1 MSDRYT
7 VERIM
12 EIIAYVIG
20 VRREGTPLTK
30 VDMGELHK
38 LGYTDSEISAAL
50 SWILE
55 QGKMDKGGIGE
66 QAKREKEGNEASDGQ
81 GPTQSFRVLH
91 DVEAETITPEGWGLL
106 LSYVNLGFLTN
117 EDVEQII
124 ERAMMMANETIVDVA
139 EVRALVAVY
148 VMHKGPLPLSGSR
161 NLLSGTDSIN

>member
-20 VRREGTPLTK
+20 VGSKGTPLAK
-30 VDMGELHK
+30 VDMGELHR

-55 QGKMDKGGIGE
+55 KAQDTSGK
-66 QAKREKEGNEASDGQ
+66 NERGTQGQ
-81 GPTQSFRVLH
+81 GDAGSFRILH
-91 DVEAETITPEGWGLL
+91 GIEAETITPEGWGLL

-117 EDVEQII
+117 DDVEQII
-124 ERAMMMANETIVDVA
+124 ERAMMMANETIVDVP
-139 EVRALVAVY
+139 EVRTLVAVY
-148 VMHKGPLPLSGSR
+148 VMHRGPLPLSGSR
-161 NLLSGTDSIN
+161 SLLSGTDSIN